1 MQGVSIHIKLNQKIL
16 FLDFWNVPMNDARRK
31 REGLYHEKLISLGDK
46 RLQLLFLDTR
56 TFRDNLLKTDEY
68 GSQEKRYIPN
78 KDSTFTI
85 LGYEQWSWLQ
95 EKLNESY
102 DFRIIVSSIQ
112 FLPIGHGWESWNN
125 FPHERLRF
133 IKLIENSIIKNTLF
147 ISGDRHRGGFY
158 KKSIRKGYNIY
169 EITSSS
175 LNASFPNKEE
185 SGPLRLGKT
194 YIEENY
200 GSITIYS
207 LKGEVLVDLMNIK
220 AKF

>member
-1 MQGVSIHIKLNQKIL
+1 MS
-16 FLDFWNVPMNDARRK
+16 DARRK

-68 GSQEKRYIPN
+68 GSPGKERYIPN
-78 KDSTFTI
+78 QDSTLTI

-125 FPHERLRF
+125 FPYER
-133 IKLIENSIIKNTLF
+133 S
-147 ISGDRHRGGFY
+147 
-158 KKSIRKGYNIY
+158 
-169 EITSSS
+169 
-175 LNASFPNKEE
+175 
-185 SGPLRLGKT
+185 KT
-194 YIEENY
+194 N
-200 GSITIYS
+200 
-207 LKGEVLVDLMNIK
+207 
-220 AKF
+220 

>member
-1 MQGVSIHIKLNQKIL
+1 
-16 FLDFWNVPMNDARRK
+16 MNDARRK
-31 REGLYHEKLISLGDK
+31 REGLYHEKLISLGNK

-68 GSQEKRYIPN
+68 GSPGKERYIPN
-78 KDSTFTI
+78 KDSTLTI

-95 EKLNESY
+95 EKMNESY

-125 FPHERLRF
+125 FPYERKKL
-133 IKLIENSIIKNTLF
+133 IKMIENSSIKNTVF

-158 KKSIRKGYNIY
+158 KKPIKKGYNIY

-185 SGPLRLGKT
+185 YGPLRLGKT

-200 GSITIYS
+200 GSITINS

-220 AKF
+220 GEVLKSIKISN